1 MTSRSQVWWVIGLL
15 GLAGGGC
22 GRPGGPYA
30 FSQSE
35 FPIPDAGVPISMVT
49 SPPPQCEPVKSSDQL
64 PPRSTLLDQS
74 GAQAGPQTNI
84 ELTSDLYGLFKSVC
98 GGCHVEQPLGGFS
111 VTQTTFP
118 MLMTEAVYDNQIHT
132 DDPAQFMPPL
142 AGGGIPF
149 SQRPPSDA
157 VVQLAAQLRLWLDQ
171 GSSPSSFTLPTPAGA
186 ATMGYAMSPALG
198 AQMTNLGSCVA
209 DKAMVGTNATAMSQL
224 DAMFAQATQTTL
236 PATLDQTDL
245 NSLDSATLAQNGVI
259 SFAPAYPLWSDNA
272 QKMRYVRVP
281 QGQSIVFDK
290 AAQEFRIPAN
300 TRFYKTFLKEV
311 IDANGNSTYR
321 KIETRLIVSRPD
333 TTLPDGT
340 AQQNAIFGTYAWND
354 DESQATLV
362 TNPLRNGKPFA
373 DRIFTY
379 VTDEQKAQPIIASN
393 PSDLETALGN
403 AHISRHYAIPGS
415 ERCIQCHE
423 GSPSASF
430 VLGFR
435 PVQIARRAT
444 GTGGVYEAAVG
455 DELTQLQR
463 FIDYGIITGITSP
476 AEVLPLERSEGT
488 RPPRNVQE
496 LNAQAYMVGNCAH
509 CHNPR
514 GYPSIRQPAVGA
526 VLDFL
531 PGPGANQG
539 IFQFPLETVSP
550 IRHHGSNQD
559 VPIAYVTPSIYDISS
574 PDVIL
579 KAFCPDQDQG
589 TCLGT
594 TSTPQWILAPWRS
607 LIYRN
612 VDTPYDYFD
621 DYTLYPHMPLD
632 TSGYDCR
639 VKQIMGDWMVSIPS
653 KQKDPGHPQYLLPD
667 DNQTFPANANT
678 DPQPYVEVHP
688 GDPDYAGAVGAAGA
702 RLDQYHSSFRYDF
715 CPAEYTTDIIDP
727 VIQSEIDANLTVQSD
742 VGFVHSPTNPNQ
754 VIMPSLTPLRPD
766 YVTFD
771 DTDPAGGWYPRRPDW
786 ETALV
791 HPDVTS
797 FVNQELMTSIV
808 TADGAIDLTNVLNAL
823 GSVSLDANTRAA
835 LLQKVPFGLWDTTD
849 PSCKFSGVPTA
860 GSFLGPNQP
869 QWMSVKPPSPT
880 APVVVESAGAAV
892 FTTVC
897 FNCHGLQA
905 DSQGLLADEITTL
918 TGGAARV
925 ANLRDGLLGPLSQP
939 GSAREMV
946 FGADAAA
953 LGLTADDLAGR
964 YVGWMTLGGTAKHLP
979 EDVLTAVAQS
989 PVIGVVRSNLALAG
1003 TPDMLKLGL
1012 SLCEQIASSG
1022 PSQEPFSL
1030 STLISNGRMAWSDT
1044 TGLVDQNGDAEMWLK
1059 LCNLNN
1065 RPIVR
1070 VPTVSWT
1077 ATTSPRDLTIGGT
1090 QLYWGTGPTGQ
1101 DNYGQNPVMDEHGN
1115 LHQGLT
1121 ADNMFPMCVRKPND
1135 PTQLQ
1140 YATAALQASPVQ
1152 SAAGKNVIPFCPDTF
1167 VQDANKLQ
1175 VNISGAQIDYQDARK
1190 WAARGAINAAL
1201 AVFLYLD
1208 QIERDPTQRQPL
1220 YTQCSLI
1227 NGSK

>member
-1 MTSRSQVWWVIGLL
+1 MTRSQLWWAIGLW
-15 GLAGGGC
+15 GLTGSGC

-30 FSQSE
+30 YSKSE
-35 FPIPDAGVPISMVT
+35 FPVPDAGTPISMVT
-49 SPPPQCEPVKSSDQL
+49 PPPPQCTMVRSSDQL

-84 ELTSDLYGLFKSVC
+84 ELTSDLYGLFSSVC

-111 VTQTTFP
+111 VTETTFP
-118 MLMTEAVYDNQIHT
+118 MLMTKDVYNNQIHS
-132 DDPAQFMPPL
+132 DDPTQFMPPPT
-142 AGGGIPF
+142 GGGIPF
-149 SQRPPSDA
+149 SQRQPSDA
-157 VVQLAAQLRLWLDQ
+157 VYQLATQIKLWLDQ

-198 AQMTNLGSCVA
+198 GQLTNLGSCVA
-209 DKAMVGTNATAMSQL
+209 DKAMVGTNTTAMSQL

-236 PATLDQTDL
+236 PPTLDQTDL
-245 NSLDSATLAQNGVI
+245 TSLDSATLAQNGVI

-290 AAQEFRIPAN
+290 AAQEFRIPPN

-333 TTLPDGT
+333 TTLADGT
-340 AQQNAIFGTYAWND
+340 AQQNAIFGTYVWND
-354 DESQATLV
+354 DESQASLL
-362 TNPLRNGKPFA
+362 TNPLRDGKPFA

-393 PSDLETALGN
+393 PSNLEAALDN
-403 AHISRHYAIPGS
+403 AHITRHYAIPGS
-415 ERCIQCHE
+415 ERCIQCHM
-423 GSPSASF
+423 GSPSQSF

-444 GTGGVYEAAVG
+444 GTGGVYETAVG

-463 FIDYGIITGITSP
+463 FIDYGLITGITSP
-476 AEVLPLERSEGT
+476 AEVLPLELSEGT
-488 RPPRNVQE
+488 RTPRNVQE

-514 GYPSIRQPAVGA
+514 GYPSVRQPAVGA

-531 PGPGANQG
+531 PGPGSNQG
-539 IFQFPLETVSP
+539 IFQFPLETYSP
-550 IRHHGSNQD
+550 IRHHGLNQD
-559 VPIAYVTPSIYDISS
+559 VPIAYITPSLYDIST
-574 PDVIL
+574 DEVTF

-589 TCLGT
+589 ACLGT
-594 TSTPQWILAPWRS
+594 NSTPEWILAPWRS

-639 VKQIMGDWMVSIPS
+639 VKQIMGDWMVSIPAR
-653 KQKDPGHPQYLLPD
+653 QKDPSKPQYTLPD
-667 DNQTFPANANT
+667 DNLVFPPNANT
-678 DPQPYVEVHP
+678 DPQPYVEAFP
-688 GDPDYAGAVGAAGA
+688 GDSDYAASVGGAAA
-702 RLDQYHSSFRYDF
+702 RLDQYHNSFRYDF
-715 CPAEYTTDIIDP
+715 CPPQYTADIIDP
-727 VIQSEIDANLTVQSD
+727 FIQSQADANQTIQPD
-742 VGFVHSPTNPNQ
+742 VNLVYSQTDPSQ
-754 VIMPSLTPLRPD
+754 VIMPVLTPLSPH
-766 YVTFD
+766 YVSFD
-771 DTDPAGGWYPRRPDW
+771 DTDPPGGWYPRRPDW
-786 ETALV
+786 DTALV
-791 HPDVTS
+791 NANVTS
-797 FVNQELMTSIV
+797 FINEELMNNIV
-808 TADGAIDLTNVLNAL
+808 TTDGAIDLTNVLNAL
-823 GSVSLDANTRAA
+823 PSITLDANTRAT
-835 LLQKVPFGLWDTTD
+835 LLQKEPFGLWNTSV
-849 PSCKFSGVPTA
+849 PGCNYSGEKTA
-860 GSFLGPNQP
+860 SSFLGPNQP
-869 QWMSVKPPSPT
+869 QWMTVAPPAPN

-939 GSAREMV
+939 GGNREMI
-946 FGADAAA
+946 FGADAAT
-953 LGLTADDLAGR
+953 LGITADDLGGR
-964 YVGWMTLGGTAKHLP
+964 YVAWMTLGGTAKHLP
-979 EDVLTAVAQS
+979 QEVLTAVAQS
-989 PVIGVVRSNLALAG
+989 PVIGVVRSNIPLSG

-1012 SLCEQIASSG
+1012 SICEEIASAQG
-1022 PSQEPFSL
+1022 NQTPF
-1030 STLISNGRMAWSDT
+1030 TLAKFVTTGRMGWSDT

-1070 VPTVSWT
+1070 VPSISWT
-1077 ATTSPRDLTIGGT
+1077 AKSSASDLAITG
-1090 QLYWGTGPTGQ
+1090 QSLYWGAGPKGE
-1101 DNYGQNPVMDEHGN
+1101 DWYGQNPVMDERGN

-1121 ADNMFPMCVRKPND
+1121 ADNMFPICVRQPTD
-1135 PTQLQ
+1135 STQLPL
-1140 YATAALQASPVQ
+1140 ATAWLQANPVLGA
-1152 SAAGKNVIPFCPDTF
+1152 SGPTVIPFCPKDF
-1167 VQDANKLQ
+1167 VQDAYQLV
-1175 VNISGAQIDYQDARK
+1175 VNVSGATNDYQDARN

-1208 QIERDPTQRQPL
+1208 EIERDPTQRQPL
-1220 YTQCSLI
+1220 YNQCPLSG
-1227 NGSK
+1227 GSN